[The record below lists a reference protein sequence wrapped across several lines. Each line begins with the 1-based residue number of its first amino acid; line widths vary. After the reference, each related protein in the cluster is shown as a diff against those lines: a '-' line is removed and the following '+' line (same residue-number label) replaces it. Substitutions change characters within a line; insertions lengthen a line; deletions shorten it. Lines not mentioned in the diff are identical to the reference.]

1 MNKVSRKHVC
11 LEGSLIERM
20 VKIGGLGV
28 DGGAL
33 GFLGSP
39 KVKGYVRVLNHR
51 APNHKF
57 ILTFQME
64 PILEGSKLMQ
74 MYGNFEVFLL
84 FCALL
89 GLVI

>member
-39 KVKGYVRVLNHR
+39 KVQGYLRVLNHR
-51 APNHKF
+51 APNHQF
-57 ILTFQME
+57 ILTFQMG
-64 PILEGSKLMQ
+64 PILGGSKLMQ

-89 GLVI
+89 GSVI

>member
-51 APNHKF
+51 APNH
-57 ILTFQME
+57 
-64 PILEGSKLMQ
+64 
-74 MYGNFEVFLL
+74 
-84 FCALL
+84 
-89 GLVI
+89 